1 MFTYWHPDGRARKP
15 AMLSSQ
21 SKPASKRA
29 KEQVA
34 QYIQSTEWE
43 HVQVSKWISAVD
55 PVIHSE
61 LQTCYQKL
69 GKATLEHLYQG
80 TEACHSGLAL
90 LINRT
95 EGPHK
100 DSNDARDNWTS
111 TNCWCIFE
119 GGHVVYP
126 DLGIKIA
133 QEPGDLSLCRAAVL
147 THFVED
153 ITKGE
158 RFCHVRFTKK
168 DILRPLPGGY
178 RELKLH
184 CPVEG
189 CSRVCPSEDSLRKHL
204 RGRTD
209 EASRR
214 VRSQKYHWLEI
225 GEAKKLEKKA
235 MEALAEEE
243 TDDSDYESV
252 ESLGGMTDVEDEGE
266 I

>member
-1 MFTYWHPDGRARKP
+1 
-15 AMLSSQ
+15 MLSSQ
-21 SKPASKRA
+21 SKPGSKRA
-29 KEQVA
+29 KQQVA

-43 HVQVSKWISAVD
+43 HVQVSKWISVID
-55 PVIHSE
+55 PVIHNE
-61 LQTCYQKL
+61 LHDCYQKL
-69 GKATLEHLYQG
+69 GTNKLEHLYQG
-80 TEACHSGLAL
+80 PEACHSGLAL
-90 LINRT
+90 LINRA

-100 DSNDARDNWTS
+100 DHNDARDNWTS

-119 GGHVVYP
+119 GGCVVYP

-147 THFVED
+147 IHFVED

-178 RELKLH
+178 QELKLH

-189 CSRVCPSEDSLRKHL
+189 CSRICPSEASLRYHL

-214 VRSQKYHWLEI
+214 VRSNKYHWLELS
-225 GEAKKLEKKA
+225 EAKELEKKA
-235 MEALAEEE
+235 MELAQQQE
-243 TDDSDYESV
+243 TDDSDFESV
-252 ESLGGMTDVEDEGE
+252 ESLAGGSDDEGME
-266 I
+266 G